1 MCTLPRNSLGCQVSS
16 PGHLQISADGAEA
29 TDLSKTF
36 ADQGLKIR
44 VRKDPRRMLLLDPE
58 FHELT

>member
-1 MCTLPRNSLGCQVSS
+1 MCTLPRSFLGCQVSLLGR
-16 PGHLQISADGAEA
+16 PVISTNVSEA

-44 VRKDPRRMLLLDPE
+44 VRKDPRRK
-58 FHELT
+58 LTVDLQRRVS

>member
-1 MCTLPRNSLGCQVSS
+1 MCTLPRSFLGCLVSLL
-16 PGHLQISADGAEA
+16 GRVVVSADDPEA

-44 VRKDPRRMLLLDPE
+44 VRKDPRRKLLFDPE
-58 FHELT
+58 YV

>member
-1 MCTLPRNSLGCQVSS
+1 MCTLPRSSLGCLVSLLGRS
-16 PGHLQISADGAEA
+16 LISAEDSEA

>member
-1 MCTLPRNSLGCQVSS
+1 MSTLPRSSLGCLVS
-16 PGHLQISADGAEA
+16 LTTQTEVIADVAEA

-44 VRKDPRRMLLLDPE
+44 VRKDPRRKLLVDLR
-58 FHELT
+58 LQMS

>member
-1 MCTLPRNSLGCQVSS
+1 MSLLGSSMVSTNV
-16 PGHLQISADGAEA
+16 LEA

-44 VRKDPRRMLLLDPE
+44 VRKDPRRK
-58 FHELT
+58 LTVDLRERMS